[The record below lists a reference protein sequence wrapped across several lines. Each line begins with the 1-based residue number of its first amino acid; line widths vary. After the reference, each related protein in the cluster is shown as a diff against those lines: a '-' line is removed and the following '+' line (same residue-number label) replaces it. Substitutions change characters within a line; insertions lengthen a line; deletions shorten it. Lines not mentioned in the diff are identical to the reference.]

1 MRLASPTLVRPI
13 TDSITRR
20 EFIIGG
26 TTLATLIAAGCGSD
40 DTPAATSDTTT
51 ANETRTVAGV
61 LGNTYTFDAPP
72 ARVFGDLDLLASLG
86 VVPVGS
92 ELYNTSEWAAYQQAV
107 LDPSTTTVRYTDGP
121 NFEAIAAT
129 RPDLILTAFAKETYH
144 QTLADIAPTI
154 FVDNTKPWRDVPR
167 DAAVPLFRDLEA
179 ERAIGEV
186 ELAFEQFRTANPER
200 LGTTPCAIVINRD
213 GAVKVMTAESSLNA
227 VLTEAGFAP
236 LARSGD
242 QYGDDVSDEL
252 LTQELVGD
260 FLMIFIG
267 EWHLSDP
274 DEPIPA
280 TVQERLESPL
290 FASLPAAQGGIHVVP
305 DDGYRSAYY
314 YFTPLYLPTWIGH
327 LGDAFA

>member
-1 MRLASPTLVRPI
+1 MRPTSPTLSRSI
-13 TDSITRR
+13 TDNVTRR

-26 TTLATLIAAGCGSD
+26 TTLAALIAAGCSD
-40 DTPAATSDTTT
+40 DTPASTPDTTSVDDS
-51 ANETRTVAGV
+51 RTVAGV

-92 ELYNTSEWAAYQQAV
+92 ELYDSSEWATYQQAV

-129 RPDLILTAFAKETYH
+129 RPDLILTAFADETYH

-154 FVDNTKPWRDVPR
+154 FVDNTKPWRDVLR
-167 DAAVPLFRDLEA
+167 DAAVPLLREVEA

-186 ELAFEQFRTANPER
+186 ELAFEQFREANPDR
-200 LGTTPCAIVINRD
+200 VGTTPGAIVINPD
-213 GAVKVMTAESSLNA
+213 GTVTVMTAESSLNA

-236 LARSGD
+236 LPRSGD
-242 QYGDDVSDEL
+242 QYGDSVSDEL
-252 LTQELVGD
+252 LSQEVVGD
-260 FLMIFIG
+260 FLMVFIG
-267 EWHLSDP
+267 EWQLSDP

-280 TVQERLESPL
+280 PVQERLDSPL
-290 FASLPAAQGGIHVVP
+290 FASLPAAQGGVHVFP
-305 DDGYRSAYY
+305 DEGYRAAY
-314 YFTPLYLPTWIGH
+314 YFTPLYLPTWISH
-327 LGDAFA
+327 LGDTFA